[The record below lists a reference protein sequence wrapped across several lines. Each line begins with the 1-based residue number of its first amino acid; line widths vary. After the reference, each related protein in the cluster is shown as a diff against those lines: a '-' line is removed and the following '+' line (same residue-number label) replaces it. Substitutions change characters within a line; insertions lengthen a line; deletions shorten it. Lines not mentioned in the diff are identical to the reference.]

1 MDRSKLILRT
11 AASALAAAI
20 YEVFPGSELLGGGD
34 TTTGFFYQFFSSYP
48 LPPEARHMLEEK
60 MRQIVRENREVR
72 EMEMVA
78 CSAKQ
83 FFEKEG
89 HIAAVDALEEFEP
102 KELVSIVKIGRFSD
116 LMEGPFCTTV
126 REVGAFK
133 LTALQT
139 LGDCEY
145 RVEGCACATKEQ
157 LKDFL
162 RILSHYETANH
173 LRLGSNLGLWSEE
186 GEQIIWMSRGL
197 AVRQRMI
204 NFLQKS
210 LGSEEY
216 KGSTL
221 ALFDQYG
228 LKRARCDG
236 AFSAWTVAEKT
247 FNPEGEQGFFEEEAQ
262 TTAQQIIY
270 CKEGEILEFAT
281 SLLQRIRKT
290 LIILSF
296 NPELCLAGRKQ
307 SDKGVKLLSYL
318 LSNDELGIVAG
329 NSSVPFDGGNM
340 NASQTSQTSRISTI
354 RWMVRDGLGRLH
366 AAMELE
372 IEYTEDR
379 FAILRGRVGIERII
393 ALLLEK
399 SSGILPDWLILEPN

>member
-34 TTTGFFYQFFSSYP
+34 TSTGFFYQFFSSYP
-48 LPPEARHMLEEK
+48 LPPEARQMLEEK
-60 MRQIVRENREVR
+60 MRQIVRENREVQ

-83 FFEKEG
+83 FFQKEG
-89 HIAAVDALEEFEP
+89 HVAAVNALEEFEP

-116 LMEGPFCTTV
+116 LMDGPFCTSI

-133 LTALQT
+133 LTALQP

-145 RVEGCACATKEQ
+145 RVEGCAFATKEQ

-162 RILSHYETANH
+162 RLLARYESGNH
-173 LRLGSNLGLWSEE
+173 LLIGTNLGLWSQE
-186 GEQIIWMSRGL
+186 GEQIIWTSRGL
-197 AVRQRMI
+197 AVRQRMVQ
-204 NFLQKS
+204 FLRRS

-216 KGSTL
+216 KASTL

-228 LKRARCDG
+228 LRRARLSG
-236 AFSAWTVAEKT
+236 SFSAWTATEKT
-247 FNPEGEQGFFEEEAQ
+247 MDPEGDQGFFEEQ
-262 TTAQQIIY
+262 VQSVAQQIIY
-270 CKEGEILEFAT
+270 CKEGEIIEFAT

-329 NSSVPFDGGNM
+329 NSTVPFDGEDM
-340 NASQTSQTSRISTI
+340 NASRISKI
-354 RWMVRDGLGRLH
+354 RWMVRDGLGRPH
-366 AAMELE
+366 PVMELE

-379 FAILRGRVGIERII
+379 FAILRGRVGVERILS
-393 ALLLEK
+393 LLLEK
-399 SSGILPDWLILEPN
+399 NSGILPDWLILESN